1 MAIISGIPIRPGCQP
16 GYAQPVTYSFNRPP
30 TGMTGFLL
38 LIWPLIF
45 VQLIALKA
53 WVRKQ
58 YGPGVS
64 YWYTISRWGRVSL
77 RHMPIDFA
85 ERSYAAAG
93 ALRPLAFDFTLS
105 TSPKRFALALTPES
119 QAPMPAHGGGPEI
132 PSVHVAHAL
141 KGFDTS

>member
-1 MAIISGIPIRPGCQP
+1 M
-16 GYAQPVTYSFNRPP
+16 TYSFNRPP
-30 TGMTGFLL
+30 AGMIGFLL

-58 YGPGVS
+58 YGPGVP
-64 YWYTISRWGRVSL
+64 YWYAISRWGRVSL

-85 ERSYAAAG
+85 ERSYAAPG

-119 QAPMPAHGGGPEI
+119 QAPMPAHGGSPEI
-132 PSVHVAHAL
+132 PSVHVAYAL

>member
-1 MAIISGIPIRPGCQP
+1 
-16 GYAQPVTYSFNRPP
+16 VTYLFNRPP
-30 TGMTGFLL
+30 ARVTGFLL
-38 LIWPLIF
+38 LIRPLIF

-53 WVRKQ
+53 WVREQ
-58 YGPGVS
+58 YGPGER
-64 YWYTISRWGRVSL
+64 YRHTISRWGRVSL

-119 QAPMPAHGGGPEI
+119 QAPMPAHGRSPEI
-132 PSVHVAHAL
+132 PSVHVAYAL